1 MENDIHEI
9 IASNPSTKR
18 GLVRAQNLLK
28 LFALSIRDF
37 QLPSNLGLCSNA
49 LKSAELQST
58 FGFSQEFH
66 GNLILEDSQQIQNEL
81 DEMVNSWEQTYGMSF
96 PRSVEEMMR
105 LAVRAGIPAEIVY
118 EGRWTLADM
127 LPVIE
132 GYLQRLADQRTSQS
146 QVSARQLGR
155 GIDVEIKLKRFLQA
169 HSGEFHRLVPLILEG
184 HHKSFRQFKNLFGP
198 MAVARKFAE
207 GDESEAK
214 RIKTALQG
222 TETYLNQIKPLF
234 GKPPRRPE
242 GWQDEGTD
250 ASVEMLWD
258 DFQSTHNL

>member
-1 MENDIHEI
+1 MENDIHEM
-9 IASNPSTKR
+9 IASNPSTVQ

-28 LFALSIRDF
+28 LFALATKDF
-37 QLPSNLGLCSNA
+37 HIPSSLELCSNA
-49 LKSAELQST
+49 MQSAELQSAL
-58 FGFSQEFH
+58 SHLQKVNE
-66 GNLILEDSQQIQNEL
+66 NLILEEHQTIQDEF
-81 DEMVNSWEQTYGMSF
+81 DEMVNSWQQIYGIRF
-96 PRSVEEMMR
+96 PRSIEEMMR
-105 LAVRAGIPAEIVY
+105 LAVRAGMPADLVY

-258 DFQSTHNL
+258 DFHSTHNL